1 MRISDWS
8 SDVCSSDLPRFIRI
22 WVDHIART
30 FQSDEMRVN
39 FFTYVNKL
47 LAPFIA
53 DRGFDWELHVDET
66 PSDLWTI
73 QGYFPPREGTEDEK
87 RWMSEN
93 KAWGRTPDCS
103 LDVVSRGAGAEG
115 PSPRATAT

>member
-1 MRISDWS
+1 MPLWKIYHPFDAFTADDKKGIAQALTGIYGRVMPKFYVGVVFQEVTEDNFYIGGEPH
-8 SDVCSSDLPRFIRI
+8 PRFIRI

-53 DRGFDWELHVDET
+53 DRSEARRVGKAGVSPWR
-66 PSDLWTI
+66 S
-73 QGYFPPREGTEDEK
+73 
-87 RWMSEN
+87 RW
-93 KAWGRTPDCS
+93 
-103 LDVVSRGAGAEG
+103 
-115 PSPRATAT
+115 

>member
-1 MRISDWS
+1 MSIHRFSFSFIFF
-8 SDVCSSDLPRFIRI
+8 LMIRRPPRST
-22 WVDHIART
+22 RT
-30 FQSDEMRVN
+30 DTRFPYTTLFRSFQSDEMRVN

-66 PSDLWTI
+66 PFDLWTI

-87 RWMSEN
+87 RWMTEN
-93 KAWGRTPDCS
+93 KASGRTHD
-103 LDVVSRGAGAEG
+103 
-115 PSPRATAT
+115 

>member
-1 MRISDWS
+1 MPKFYVGVVFQEVTEDNFYIDGEPH
-8 SDVCSSDLPRFIRI
+8 PRFIRI

-53 DRGFDWELHVDET
+53 DRGFEWELHVDET
-66 PSDLWTI
+66 PFDLLMI
-73 QGYFPPREGTEDEK
+73 QDYLHQGDGNEDDE
-87 RWMSEN
+87 RRMGEH
-93 KAWGRTPDCS
+93 
-103 LDVVSRGAGAEG
+103 
-115 PSPRATAT
+115 